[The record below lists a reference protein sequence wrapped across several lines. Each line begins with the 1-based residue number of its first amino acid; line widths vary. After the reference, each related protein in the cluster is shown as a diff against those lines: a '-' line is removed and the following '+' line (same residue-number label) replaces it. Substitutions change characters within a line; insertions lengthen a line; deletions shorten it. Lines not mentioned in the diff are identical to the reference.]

1 MNKKTGEL
9 EDAIVA
15 TDAEI
20 LATQKEVQAMEAK
33 ALGPFIQI

>member
-1 MNKKTGEL
+1 MNKKKEKL

-20 LATQKEVQAMEAK
+20 LATQKEVQAMEVK
-33 ALGPFIQI
+33 ALGPLIQI